1 MDILRDRTMND
12 FIMNLIQ
19 SSINDDASVPATIE
33 ELNNLQRRTVNTDD
47 DIQCAI
53 CLSECTEG
61 HNIISLRCNH
71 SFHVNCITS
80 WLQRRNTCPIC
91 RLPISDSNSQTNEQ
105 TNEQTRYVINQ
116 TRMVPITRHIKLTFN
131 YQEESVTTQWNHYD
145 SLVDVMK
152 FIARINGVSQY
163 FSISNESLIFK
174 NTEAYSTLNRSLMR
188 NGIHSDTEFN
198 IINHPSIDIYEIPLQ
213 MNLRV

>member
-1 MDILRDRTMND
+1 MDILRDDTMNN
-12 FIMNLIQ
+12 FIMNLLQ
-19 SSINDDASVPATIE
+19 SSMNDDAPTQASRE
-33 ELNNLQRRTVNTDD
+33 ELDNLPRRTVNAGE
-47 DIQCAI
+47 DIQCAV
-53 CLSECTEG
+53 CLSDCTEG
-61 HNIISLRCNH
+61 QNVISLRCNH

-91 RLPISDSNSQTNEQ
+91 RLPISDPAQPREQ
-105 TNEQTRYVINQ
+105 SRTVTHQ
-116 TRMVPITRHIKLTFN
+116 TRMVPIARNIKLTFN
-131 YQEESVTTQWNHYD
+131 YQEENVTTQWNHYD

-152 FIARINGVSQY
+152 FVSRISGVSQY

-188 NGIHSDTEFN
+188 NGIHTDVEFN
-198 IINHPSIDIYEIPLQ
+198 IINHPAIDIYEIPLQ